1 VVGKAQRSLASVDD
15 HAGGWM
21 EGLTAEEVGERSCA
35 VEHRW
40 TGEVEDG
47 RSLPE
52 QRAQWCCE
60 RC

>member
-1 VVGKAQRSLASVDD
+1 
-15 HAGGWM
+15 M

-52 QRAQWCCE
+52 QRAQWCCG